1 MMIQAQPP
9 LLRSLT
15 VVLAALALLPSGCG
29 RKEEA
34 GTKQRTVGF
43 AITTLNNPF
52 FISVKDGAE
61 KAARERGVELIMQSA
76 GSDIDVE
83 KQMQIV
89 ENLIQRRVDAICVTP
104 NGAREIVPA
113 IVKATRA
120 GIPVFAIDSK
130 VDSAALQEAG
140 GKVVAFAGSDN
151 TEGGRLA
158 GEYIIRRLGGN
169 GRIAILE
176 GALGHETGDSRL
188 RGFHAAVNSAPGI
201 SVVSSQG
208 AAFDRSQGYTVFQNV
223 LQAHP
228 DVQAVFACN
237 DLMALGAV
245 EAIAAMG
252 KTGRI
257 IVVGFDAIDEA
268 REAIRNGQMD
278 ATIAQYPE
286 EMGRT
291 AIETAWTYLN
301 GGKVPSFIPVKIEL
315 ITKENVNSSK

>member
-1 MMIQAQPP
+1 MPQYP
-9 LLRSLT
+9 LRRRRA
-15 VVLAALALLPSGCG
+15 LAGVLALLALVTAGCG
-29 RKEEA
+29 KSQA
-34 GTKQRTVGF
+34 PGKKQITVGF

-61 KAARERGVELIMQSA
+61 KAARERGVDLIMQSA

-130 VDSAALQEAG
+130 VDSAALAEAG
-140 GKVVAFAGSDN
+140 GKVTAFAGSDN

-158 GEYIIRRLGGN
+158 GQYIIRRLGGK

-188 RGFHAAVNSAPGI
+188 RGFHAAVDNAPGI
-201 SVVSSQG
+201 TVVSSQS
-208 AAFDRSQGYTVFQNV
+208 AAFDRGQGYTVFQNV

-252 KTGRI
+252 KTGKI
-257 IVVGFDAIDEA
+257 IVVGFDAVDEA
-268 REAIRNGQMD
+268 REAIRSGQMD

-291 AIETAWTYLN
+291 AVETAWTYLN
-301 GGKVPSFIPVKIEL
+301 GGKVPAFIPVKIEL
-315 ITKENVNSSK
+315 ITRDNVNAAK